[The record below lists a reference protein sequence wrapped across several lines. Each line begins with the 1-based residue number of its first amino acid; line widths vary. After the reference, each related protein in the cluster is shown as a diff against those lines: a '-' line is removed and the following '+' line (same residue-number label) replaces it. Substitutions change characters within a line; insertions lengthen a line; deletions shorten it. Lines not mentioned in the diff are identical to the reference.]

1 MIGEVLLDLL
11 AGSIGATSGPRM
23 SARAAV
29 AAVLVPAVCAGLT
42 VLLYGHALAV
52 HSWPPPFTVYLAA
65 VLGFGLG
72 YPVGGAARGGLYAL
86 LAAAVTFV
94 LIGGIVLV
102 QLMTNLPG
110 WA

>member
-1 MIGEVLLDLL
+1 MIGDVLLELL
-11 AGSIGATSGPRM
+11 AGSIGASPGPRM
-23 SARAAV
+23 SARAAL

-42 VLLYGHALAV
+42 LLLYGHALAV

-65 VLGFGLG
+65 LVGFGLG
-72 YPVGGAARGGLYAL
+72 YPAGGAARGALYAV
-86 LAAAVTFV
+86 LAATVTLV
-94 LIGGIVLV
+94 LIGGIVVV